1 MKVEYVAFTGG
12 LDYATS
18 ALAVDPGKLSEC
30 QNFEQVFGKQ
40 GYRRMDGYERF
51 DGRPEPHKASYWT
64 LRFKQGADEIVA
76 GDVITG
82 AAASATVVLVVLESG
97 SWASG
102 TAAGVLVLDLV
113 AGSFVNDEN
122 LSEGPTFKAKAD
134 GVLVPGSVSEPNN
147 ATYLQAAVARRRS
160 VIQPVP
166 GEGPILGVAVYR
178 NEVYAVRNAVGGQSA
193 TLWKSSPTGWTSVR
207 AGLYPGGRYR
217 FEVANFSGASTTVAL
232 FGVNSKGRLFRWD
245 GSTFTFAAPI
255 FGTEALSNTSVAI
268 GTGSKTFTL
277 TTTAR
282 SYTTGQELLIWSTA
296 NAANRMK
303 GTITSYNSGIN
314 QLVVNVTETNGSG
327 TFTDWEMCLSD
338 FRDRPY
344 ELTAHKDHM
353 WLAYPLGQLQTS
365 NIGDPMTY
373 TTSAAL
379 FGLGD
384 DITGLTSPKGS
395 VLGVFCRNKIEL
407 IGGSALTDW
416 NKETHSTNTGARF
429 WTVQENNGNAI
440 FLDEKGIT
448 TLQASQNFG
457 AFEVAIFSRNV
468 KPYLDRAAPSVI
480 GSRMVKNKYQYRLYF
495 ASGEVLTCAI
505 LSPNAVLQPRDVS
518 FTRQKLKHIPT
529 VFASGELSDTEVGY
543 FFGTTD
549 GYVMREDVGTSF
561 DGEPISAALRLHFN
575 QFKSPSN
582 RKRFQK
588 LVLELEAESTVAIN
602 FRQQFDFADGFYATG
617 LNQEATAVGEGGA
630 WNVSGW
636 DTFYWSQPLVSQ
648 AEANIDGVGRNMTLI
663 LSHES
668 GVDVPYTLQGLL
680 VHYNVLGLQR

>member
-1 MKVEYVAFTGG
+1 MKVDYVAFSGG

-40 GYRRMDGYERF
+40 GYRRMDGYERY
-51 DGRPEPHKASYWT
+51 DGRPEPHKATYYT
-64 LRFKQGADEIVA
+64 LRFKNGVNQIEP
-76 GDVITG
+76 GDVIAG
-82 AAASATVVLVVLESG
+82 ASAAATVVSVVLESG
-97 SWASG
+97 DWSG

-113 AGSFVNDEN
+113 SGSFVSGEN
-122 LSEGPTFKAKAD
+122 LNEGAVLKAKSD
-134 GVLVPGSVSEPNN
+134 GTLVQGSISEPND
-147 ATYLQAAVARRRS
+147 AAYLQAAIARRRS

-178 NEVYAVRNAVGGQSA
+178 NDVYAVRNAAGGQSA
-193 TLWKSSPTGWTSVR
+193 TLWKSSPSGWSSVR
-207 AGLYPGGRYR
+207 TGLYPGGKFR

-232 FGVNSKGRLFRWD
+232 FGVSGRTRMFRWD
-245 GSTFTFAAPI
+245 GAAFTFANPF
-255 FGTEALSNTSVAI
+255 FGTESLSTTSNTI

-282 SYTTGQELLIWSTA
+282 SYTAGQSLVIYSTA
-296 NAANRMK
+296 NAANRMV
-303 GTITSYNSGIN
+303 GTVTSYTSGTN
-314 QLVVNVTETNGSG
+314 TLVVNVTSVVGSG
-327 TFTDWEMCLSD
+327 TFTDWEICLSD

-365 NIGDPMTY
+365 NIGDPMTA

-384 DITGLTSPKGS
+384 EITGMTSLKGS
-395 VLGVFCRNKIEL
+395 ILGVFCRNKIEL
-407 IGGSALTDW
+407 IGGNSITTW
-416 NKETHSTNTGARF
+416 EKETNSNSSGARF

-440 FLDEKGIT
+440 FLDEKGVT
-448 TLQASQNFG
+448 TLQSTQNFG
-457 AFEVAIFSRNV
+457 AFEPSIFSRNV
-468 KPYLDRAAPSVI
+468 KPYLDVAASNVV

-505 LSPNAVLQPRDVS
+505 LSPSPVLQPKDVS
-518 FTRQKLKHIPT
+518 FTRQKLLHVPT
-529 VFASGELSDTEVGY
+529 CFASGELSDTEVGY
-543 FFGTTD
+543 FFGTAD

-561 DGEPISAALRLHFN
+561 DGQPIAAAIRLHFN

-588 LVLELEAESTVAIN
+588 LILEMEAESTVAIN
-602 FRQQFDFADGFYATG
+602 FRQQFDYSDGVYSA
-617 LNQEATAVGEGGA
+617 GGTQA
-630 WNVSGW
+630 AIAGGGSWNTDAW
-636 DTFYWSQPLVSQ
+636 DTFYWSMPLVSQ
-648 AEANIDGVGRNMTLI
+648 AEANVDGVGRNMAL
-663 LSHES
+663 LLFSES
-668 GVDVPYTLQGLL
+668 AVDKPYTLQGLL
-680 VHYNVLGLQR
+680 THYNILGLQR